1 MLSCSAVNGE
11 QRITSKKQLKDTGSD
26 KYLVREKKFAL
37 MMRELVKYFQLLSE
51 REIFVNM
58 GFVRE
63 ECGTKF
69 FKNYLKN

>member
-1 MLSCSAVNGE
+1 MFCSKWRAANNE
-11 QRITSKKQLKDTGSD
+11 QEVAKDTGSD

-63 ECGTKF
+63 ECDTKF
-69 FKNYLKN
+69 FKIYF